1 LLYFGLLLLIFLSCT
16 TYRNLEDQSV
26 CVDPKK
32 VEKRKAKLPI
42 EPCVGPM
49 KNKTFLQVY
58 NCEYIR
64 PPKPDRFKRA
74 MKQIYRPSY
83 VLSHYV
89 HYSTVT
95 TDMDQSYSDFK
106 LIHPDKEYIANI
118 HKHNKHWEN
127 KNPEMFMDEKTQGVL
142 VHARSVLP
150 LETKRRSGEC
160 SIGSK
165 FTCTLGF
172 LCEDDVKFVDDL
184 HQDNIFHNADGSYCN
199 CWKNKVIEDILVP
212 KLEALLF

>member
-1 LLYFGLLLLIFLSCT
+1 
-16 TYRNLEDQSV
+16 
-26 CVDPKK
+26 
-32 VEKRKAKLPI
+32 
-42 EPCVGPM
+42 
-49 KNKTFLQVY
+49 
-58 NCEYIR
+58 
-64 PPKPDRFKRA
+64 
-74 MKQIYRPSY
+74 
-83 VLSHYV
+83 
-89 HYSTVT
+89 
-95 TDMDQSYSDFK
+95 MDQSYSDFK